1 MRFSTGQTIG
11 RYVVESLLGEGG
23 MGEVYRAHDSRLE
36 RHVALKVLRNQT
48 EEAGDEWNHA
58 VMRMQREAKSVA
70 ALSHPNIVAVF
81 DVGEH
86 EGCPYIAMEFVSG
99 TSLRELVGT
108 DVPLGRRLRILLD
121 VARALEAAHEAN
133 IIHRDVKPDN
143 ILVRADGT
151 AKVLDFGI
159 ARRNSQTVEHVTKE
173 IDARGKTLEAEQVM
187 MTAEGAIVGTPAYM
201 APEQLRGETIDAR
214 ADQFAWGV
222 VAYEL
227 LAGRHPFH
235 AEKGGVTLLASI
247 LGDNP
252 EPMTGVPD
260 GVAAIILRALEKQP
274 EDRWASMHEVVQQ
287 WSAFITGDD
296 LARVS
301 TGSRAAAV
309 VVTNNSAETQVPK
322 KGLAWKT
329 IATVGVV
336 GALAA
341 TAITLGGRRNPSA
354 ELSATQVA
362 PLAMQPLSSPIAVTD
377 LPIPESDSLEARAAF
392 REGLQA
398 VRDARWATASV
409 AFDRARKA
417 DPGMAAAH
425 LRYALVQH
433 SFSVPNAQQ
442 AFDKAVALRAVLSD
456 REQGLLQA
464 TESIINRESS
474 DYASAIDK
482 LEALNAKYPND
493 AELTFWHAHALV
505 KLGKR
510 DARKKAVELAKAC
523 TKVDP
528 KHADCW
534 QVQSWAASYDNNI
547 DEAIAALDQCIAASE
562 NAIDCLQDK
571 IKFDSVAGRCSVV
584 ADSARQLVK
593 RDPVTLPPRRTL
605 SEALFFAGEPESVV
619 RLASEQAIRVAVD
632 LGKPFE
638 AGEERVFLATAF
650 GDLDQAMSVV
660 DSMAASL
667 QAPAPYKENS
677 LLFSR
682 LQLREDFGD
691 LPGAVKIAD
700 EFFAK
705 RALLPDTSKEELFDP
720 FMTMHAVKL
729 AAGVISQAEYEKAR
743 TTWLARHAGA
753 DSKMRARHWVSA
765 YAGPAH
771 NKALAQ
777 LALDEMANF
786 LPEYIG
792 KKHSQ
797 LTDLQI
803 QEAKLYYLTGKYAEA
818 IPLLEKATS
827 VCMQWQ
833 WLGFHVRN
841 VAWLGQAREATG
853 DKAGACKNYQ
863 WVLAHWG
870 KAKQSLTV
878 KEIAKRAKSLDC
890 DVPAM

>member
-159 ARRNSQTVEHVTKE
+159 ARRDSHTVEHVTKE

-329 IATVGVV
+329 MATVGVV

-341 TAITLGGRRNPSA
+341 SAITMGGRRNPSA
-354 ELSATQVA
+354 EVSATQVA
-362 PLAMQPLSSPIAVTD
+362 PLPTQPLSGPIAVTD

-398 VRDARWATASV
+398 VRDARWSTASV

-433 SFSVPNAQQ
+433 HFNRPNSQQ
-442 AFDKAVALRAVLSD
+442 AYDKAVGLRAVLSERD
-456 REQGLLQA
+456 QGLLQA
-464 TESIINRESS
+464 TESFIKRETGDYVTAS
-474 DYASAIDK
+474 DR
-482 LEALNAKYPND
+482 LEALSARYPRD
-493 AELTFWHAHALV
+493 AELMFWHAHARF
-505 KLGKR
+505 KLGTTE
-510 DARKKAVELAKAC
+510 ARKKAVELAKAC
-523 TKVDP
+523 TKLDP

-534 QVQSWAASYDNNI
+534 QVQSWAASNENRVED
-547 DEAIAALDQCIAASE
+547 AIAALDECIAASE

-571 IKFDSVAGRCSVV
+571 MKFDAMAGRCSVV
-584 ADSARQLVK
+584 AESARQLVA

-605 SEALFFAGEPESVV
+605 SDALFFSGEPENVV
-619 RLASEQAIRVAVD
+619 RLAVGEAIRVADD

-638 AGEERVFLATAF
+638 AAEQRAFIATAF
-650 GDLDQAMSVV
+650 GDLEVALREM
-660 DSMAASL
+660 DSMATSL
-667 QAPAPYKENS
+667 QAPAPASET
-677 LLFSR
+677 LLLLGR
-682 LQLREDFGD
+682 MQIHEELGD
-691 LPGAVKIAD
+691 LGGAVKIAD

-705 RALLPDTSKEELFDP
+705 RALHPESLDTEMVDP
-720 FMTMHAVKL
+720 TMTMYAVKL
-729 AAGVISQAEYEKAR
+729 AAGNITQVEYENAR
-743 TTWLARHAGA
+743 TAWLAAHEATEFK
-753 DSKMRARHWVSA
+753 DRARRWYAA
-765 YAGPAH
+765 YVAPATTP
-771 NKALAQ
+771 ALAQ
-777 LALDEMANF
+777 VALNEMQKMLPETAAKEQSALDW
-786 LPEYIG
+786 G
-792 KKHSQ
+792 SQ
-797 LTDLQI
+797 RG
-803 QEAKLYYLTGKYAEA
+803 KLYYLVGKFAEA
-818 IPLLEKATS
+818 VPLLEKTTN
-827 VCMQWQ
+827 VCLQRQ
-833 WLGFHVRN
+833 WLGFYIRN
-841 VAWLGQAREATG
+841 VARLGIAREATG

-878 KEIAKRAKSLDC
+878 KEVAKRAKSLDC
-890 DVPAM
+890 GAPAM